1 MSLATRVHICHG
13 LAKYSEG
20 HLLCTTNP
28 SMAHLFGLWFTNFL
42 PAYVESLSVSWVKI
56 IRDAGALVRN
66 EALLFSS
73 QVIPT
78 WVVTT
83 DLFLRGIAKVQTV
96 LLNDILIRAFQSP
109 SASSMIVPLHL
120 TVLLAK
126 NKKKW
131 EKQPPA
137 DILNIKQTKFCW
149 QKLHC
154 CFLKR

>member
-1 MSLATRVHICHG
+1 M
-13 LAKYSEG
+13 
-20 HLLCTTNP
+20 
-28 SMAHLFGLWFTNFL
+28 
-42 PAYVESLSVSWVKI
+42 
-56 IRDAGALVRN
+56 RN

-83 DLFLRGIAKVQTV
+83 DLFLQGISKVQTV

-126 NKKKW
+126 NKKK
-131 EKQPPA
+131 
-137 DILNIKQTKFCW
+137 
-149 QKLHC
+149 
-154 CFLKR
+154 

>member
-1 MSLATRVHICHG
+1 M
-13 LAKYSEG
+13 
-20 HLLCTTNP
+20 
-28 SMAHLFGLWFTNFL
+28 
-42 PAYVESLSVSWVKI
+42 
-56 IRDAGALVRN
+56 RN

-109 SASSMIVPLHL
+109 SASMIVPLHL

-126 NKKKW
+126 NKKK
-131 EKQPPA
+131 
-137 DILNIKQTKFCW
+137 
-149 QKLHC
+149 
-154 CFLKR
+154 